1 MIDIDKWQEIFDSI
15 GRHKLRTFLTA
26 LGVGWGIF
34 TLVLMLGAINGLI
47 NSFDHGFSDDSVN
60 SLWIWRGTTSKDY
73 NGLNKGRR
81 IQFDNQDFD
90 FLSENFSEIT
100 EMTGRFYLSGDQM
113 LKYENIAS
121 PYSVRGVHPG
131 HKLLENTQMIEGRY
145 LNDVDIDESR
155 KVIVIGK
162 VIKEALFGDKPAI
175 GKEINAGEITY
186 KVIGVFYDSGGEN
199 EMNRAYIPMTTA
211 QKIYADGKTMH
222 QIMVDGGDLSMEE
235 MGALENKIFAAFAA
249 RKGFDPTDRR
259 ALRINNRAEDYQEF
273 ASLFT
278 AFSIL
283 TWIIGF
289 FSIMA
294 GVISVSNIMLI
305 IVKDRTKEI
314 GIRKALGAT
323 PGSII
328 GMILQESI
336 LITTVAGYIGMFLGI
351 SIIYAASG
359 AESEYFRHPSVDVSV
374 IIMATLTL
382 IVAGALA
389 GLIPA
394 FKAANINPVTA
405 IKSD

>member
-15 GRHKLRTFLTA
+15 WRHKLRTILTA
-26 LGVGWGIF
+26 IGVGWGIF

-47 NSFDHGFSDDSVN
+47 NSFEHNFSDDAVN
-60 SLWIWRGTTSKDY
+60 SLWIWRGVTTKDY

-81 IQFDNQDFD
+81 IQFDNSDYD

-100 EMTGRFYLSGDQM
+100 EMTGRFYLNGNQM
-113 LKYENIAS
+113 FKYGKEAI
-121 PYSVRGVHPG
+121 PYSVRGIHPG
-131 HKLLENTQMIEGRY
+131 HKLLENSQMINGRY
-145 LNDVDIDESR
+145 INDADLEESR

-162 VIKEALFGDKPAI
+162 VIKEELFGDETAI
-175 GKEINAGEITY
+175 GKEIGAGDITY

-199 EMNRAYIPMTTA
+199 EMSRAYIPMSTA
-211 QKIYADGKTMH
+211 QKIYSDGKTMH
-222 QIMVDGGDLSMEE
+222 QIMVDGGDLSIEE
-235 MGALENKIFAAFAA
+235 MGILEDKIFASFAK

-259 ALRINNRAEDYQEF
+259 ALRINNRAEGYQEF

-278 AFSIL
+278 AFNVL

-294 GVISVSNIMLI
+294 GVIGVSNIMLI

-314 GIRKALGAT
+314 GIRKAMGAT

-328 GMILQESI
+328 SMILQEAI
-336 LITTVAGYIGMFLGI
+336 LITSVAGYFGMILGI
-351 SIIYAASG
+351 AIIYSVSD
-359 AESEYFRHPSVDVSV
+359 AESEYFRHPTVNLSV
-374 IIMATLTL
+374 IVLATLTL
-382 IVAGALA
+382 VVAGALA
-389 GLIPA
+389 GLLPA
-394 FKAANINPVTA
+394 LKAANINPVTA

>member
-15 GRHKLRTFLTA
+15 WRHKLRTFLTA

-47 NSFDHGFSDDSVN
+47 NSFDHNFSDDAKN
-60 SLWIWRGTTSKDY
+60 SLWIWRGTTSKDF

-81 IQFDNQDFD
+81 IKFDNQDFA
-90 FLSENFSEIT
+90 FLDENFSEIT

-113 LKYENIAS
+113 FKYGKEAI

-131 HKLLENTQMIEGRY
+131 HKLLENSQMLEGRY
-145 LNDVDIDESR
+145 LNDIDIEESR

-162 VIKEALFGDKPAI
+162 VIRDALFGDIPAI
-175 GKEINAGEITY
+175 GKEVSVGDITY
-186 KVIGVFYDSGGEN
+186 NVIGVFYDSGGEN
-199 EMNRAYIPMTTA
+199 EMNRAYIPMSTA

-222 QIMVDGGDLSMEE
+222 QIMVDGGDLSIEE
-235 MGALENKIFAAFAA
+235 MSKLEDKIFASFAK

-259 ALRINNRAEDYQEF
+259 ALRINNRAEGYQEF

-278 AFSIL
+278 AFNIM

-328 GMILQESI
+328 AMILQEAI
-336 LITTVAGYIGMFLGI
+336 LITTIAGYVGMILGI
-351 SIIYAASG
+351 AIIYSVSG
-359 AESEYFRHPSVDVSV
+359 AESEYFRHPSVNLSV

-382 IVAGALA
+382 VIAGALA

-394 FKAANINPVTA
+394 LKAANINPVTA

>member
-15 GRHKLRTFLTA
+15 WRHKLRTFLTA

-47 NSFDHGFSDDSVN
+47 NSFEHNFSDDAVN
-60 SLWIWRGTTSKDY
+60 SLWIWRGVTSKDY

-81 IQFDNQDFD
+81 IQFDNQDFEFIQD
-90 FLSENFSEIT
+90 NFSEIT

-113 LKYENIAS
+113 LKYGNEAI
-121 PYSVRGVHPG
+121 PYPVRGVHPG
-131 HKLLENTQMIEGRY
+131 HKLLENSQMIAGRY
-145 LNDVDIDESR
+145 LNDLDLEESR

-162 VIKEALFGDKPAI
+162 VTKEELFGDEPAI
-175 GKEINAGEITY
+175 GKEIISSDITY

-199 EMNRAYIPMTTA
+199 EMSRAYIPMSTA

-222 QIMVDGGDLSMEE
+222 QIMVDGGDLSIDE
-235 MGALENKIFAAFAA
+235 MGILEDKIFAAFAQ

-259 ALRINNRAEDYQEF
+259 ALRINNRAEGYQEF

-278 AFSIL
+278 AFNVL

-314 GIRKALGAT
+314 GIRKAMGAT

-328 GMILQESI
+328 AMILQESI
-336 LITTVAGYIGMFLGI
+336 LITTVAGYFGMIIGI
-351 SIIYAASG
+351 AIIYSVSG
-359 AESEYFRHPSVDVSV
+359 AESEYFRHPSVNISV
-374 IIMATLTL
+374 ILMATLTL
-382 IVAGALA
+382 IIAGALA

>member
-15 GRHKLRTFLTA
+15 WRHKLRTFLTA

-34 TLVLMLGAINGLI
+34 TLVLMLGAINGLT
-47 NSFDHGFSDDSVN
+47 NSFEYSFSDDSVN
-60 SLWIWRGTTSKDY
+60 SLWIWRGVTSKDY
-73 NGLNKGRR
+73 KGLNKGRR
-81 IQFDNQDFD
+81 IRFDNQDFD
-90 FLSENFSEIT
+90 YIQNTFSEIT

-113 LKYENIAS
+113 LKYGEKAF
-121 PYSVRGVHPG
+121 PYPVRGVHPG
-131 HKLLENTQMIEGRY
+131 HKLLENTEMLNGRY
-145 LNDVDIDESR
+145 LNEVDMKEKR

-162 VIKEALFGDKPAI
+162 VIKENLFGKDDAI
-175 GKEINAGEITY
+175 GKVITAGDITY

-199 EMNRAYIPMTTA
+199 EMSRAYIPMSTA
-211 QKIYADGKTMH
+211 QTIYAEGNHMH
-222 QIMVDGGDLSMEE
+222 QIMVDGGDLSLEE
-235 MGALENKIFAAFAA
+235 MNELENDIFAVLAA

-259 ALRINNRAEDYQEF
+259 AIRINNRAEDYQEF

-278 AFSIL
+278 AFNVL

-323 PGSII
+323 PGSIVA
-328 GMILQESI
+328 MILQESI
-336 LITTVAGYIGMFLGI
+336 LITTVAGYFGMVIGV
-351 SIIYAASG
+351 SIIYAVSG
-359 AESEYFRHPSVDVSV
+359 AESEYFRHPTVNLSV

-382 IVAGALA
+382 IVSGALA

-394 FKAANINPVTA
+394 MKAANINPVTA

>member
-1 MIDIDKWQEIFDSI
+1 MIDVDKWQEIFDSI
-15 GRHKLRTFLTA
+15 WRHKLRTFLTA

-47 NSFDHGFSDDSVN
+47 NSFNHDFGDDAVN

-73 NGLNKGRR
+73 KGLNKGRR
-81 IQFDNQDFD
+81 IKFDNQDFKYIQD
-90 FLSENFSEIT
+90 NFPEIT

-113 LKYENIAS
+113 LKYKNKAK
-121 PYSVRGVHPG
+121 PYAVRGVHPG
-131 HKLLENTQMIEGRY
+131 HKLLENSEMIDGRY
-145 LNDVDIDESR
+145 LNEVDLNESR

-162 VIKEALFGDKPAI
+162 VTKEELFGDEPAVDR
-175 GKEINAGEITY
+175 EITVGDITY
-186 KVIGVFYDSGGEN
+186 KVVGVFYDSGGEN
-199 EMNRAYIPMTTA
+199 EMSRCYIPMSTA
-211 QKIYADGKTMH
+211 QKIYADGQTMH
-222 QIMVDGGDLSMEE
+222 QIMVDGGDLSIEE
-235 MGALENKIFAAFAA
+235 MGKLEDKIFAAFAL

-259 ALRINNRAEDYQEF
+259 ALRINNRAESYQEF
-273 ASLFT
+273 SSLFT
-278 AFSIL
+278 AFNVL

-294 GVISVSNIMLI
+294 GVIGVSNIMLI

-328 GMILQESI
+328 SMILQESI
-336 LITTVAGYIGMFLGI
+336 LITTVAGYFGMILGI
-351 SIIYAASG
+351 SIIYAVSG
-359 AESEYFRHPSVDVSV
+359 AEADFFRHPTVNLNV
-374 IIMATLTL
+374 ILMATLTL
-382 IVAGALA
+382 VVAGALA

-394 FKAANINPVTA
+394 VKAANINPVTA

>member
-15 GRHKLRTFLTA
+15 WRHKLRTILTA

-34 TLVLMLGAINGLI
+34 TLVLLLGAINGLV
-47 NSFDHGFSDDSVN
+47 NSFEHSFSDDAVN

-81 IQFDNQDFD
+81 IKFDNQDFD
-90 FLSENFSEIT
+90 FINQNFPEIT

-113 LKYENIAS
+113 LKYGNEAH
-121 PYSVRGVHPG
+121 PFSVRGVHPG
-131 HKLLENTQMIEGRY
+131 HKLLENSQMIDGRY
-145 LNDVDIDESR
+145 INEIDLQENR

-162 VIKEALFGDKPAI
+162 VIKEALFNDLPAI
-175 GKEINAGEITY
+175 GKEINSGDITY

-199 EMNRAYIPMTTA
+199 EMSRAYIPMSTA
-211 QKIYADGKTMH
+211 QKIYSDGKTMH
-222 QIMVDGGDLSMEE
+222 QIMVDGGDLSIAE
-235 MGALENKIFAAFAA
+235 MGVLEDKIFAAFAKI
-249 RKGFDPTDRR
+249 KGFDPTDRR
-259 ALRINNRAEDYQEF
+259 ALRINNRAEGYQEF

-278 AFSIL
+278 AFNVL
-283 TWIIGF
+283 TWIIGL

-328 GMILQESI
+328 TMILQESI
-336 LITTVAGYIGMFLGI
+336 LITTVAGYVGMILGI
-351 SIIYAASG
+351 AIIYAVSG
-359 AESEYFRHPSVDVSV
+359 AESEYFRHPTVNISV
-374 IIMATLTL
+374 IVMATLTL
-382 IVAGALA
+382 IVSGALA
-389 GLIPA
+389 GLLPA
-394 FKAANINPVTA
+394 LKAANINPVTA

>member
-15 GRHKLRTFLTA
+15 WRHKLRTILTA
-26 LGVGWGIF
+26 IGVGWGIF

-47 NSFDHGFSDDSVN
+47 NSFDHNFSDDAVN
-60 SLWIWRGTTSKDY
+60 SLWIWRGTTTKDY

-81 IQFDNQDFD
+81 IKFDNQDFEYI
-90 FLSENFSEIT
+90 SQNFPDIT

-113 LKYENIAS
+113 FKYGKEAI

-131 HKLLENTQMIEGRY
+131 HKLLENSQMINGRY
-145 LNDVDIDESR
+145 LNDSDIAESR
-155 KVIVIGK
+155 KVIVIGR
-162 VIKEALFGDKPAI
+162 VIKEEIFGDIDAV
-175 GKEINAGEITY
+175 GKEVAVGEITY
-186 KVIGVFYDSGGEN
+186 KVVGVFYDSGGEN
-199 EMNRAYIPMTTA
+199 EMSRAYIPMSTA
-211 QKIYADGKTMH
+211 QKIFSDGKTMH
-222 QIMVDGGDLSMEE
+222 QIMVDGGDLSIEE
-235 MGALENKIFAAFAA
+235 MGELEDKIFAAFAQ

-259 ALRINNRAEDYQEF
+259 ALRINNRAEGYQEF

-278 AFSIL
+278 AFNVL
-283 TWIIGF
+283 TWVIGF

-328 GMILQESI
+328 TMILQESI
-336 LITTVAGYIGMFLGI
+336 LITTVAGYVGMILGI
-351 SIIYAASG
+351 AIIYSVSG
-359 AESEYFRHPSVDVSV
+359 AESEFFRHPTVNISV
-374 IIMATLTL
+374 IVMATLTL

-394 FKAANINPVTA
+394 LKAANINPVTA

>member
-15 GRHKLRTFLTA
+15 WRHKLRTFLTA

-47 NSFDHGFSDDSVN
+47 NSFEHNFSDDAVN
-60 SLWIWRGTTSKDY
+60 SLWIWRGVTSKDY

-81 IQFDNQDFD
+81 IRFDNQDFD
-90 FLSENFSEIT
+90 FIRENFSEIT

-113 LKYENIAS
+113 LKYKNEAI
-121 PYSVRGVHPG
+121 PYAVRGVHPG
-131 HKLLENTQMIEGRY
+131 HKLLENSQMINGRY
-145 LNDVDIDESR
+145 INETDLEESR

-162 VIKEALFGDKPAI
+162 VTKEELFGDEPAV
-175 GKEINAGEITY
+175 GKEISSGDITY
-186 KVIGVFYDSGGEN
+186 KVVGVFYDSGGEN
-199 EMNRAYIPMTTA
+199 EMSRCYIPMSTA
-211 QKIYADGKTMH
+211 QKIYSDGKTMH
-222 QIMVDGGDLSMEE
+222 QIMVDGGDLSIDE
-235 MGALENKIFAAFAA
+235 MGDLEDRIFAAFAQ

-259 ALRINNRAEDYQEF
+259 ALRINNRAENYEEF

-278 AFSIL
+278 AFNVL

-328 GMILQESI
+328 SMILQESI
-336 LITTVAGYIGMFLGI
+336 LITTVAGYFGMIVGI
-351 SIIYAASG
+351 SMIYAVSG
-359 AESEYFRHPSVDVSV
+359 AESEYFRHPSVNISV
-374 IIMATLTL
+374 IAMATLTL
-382 IVAGALA
+382 IISGALA

-394 FKAANINPVTA
+394 IKAANINPVTA